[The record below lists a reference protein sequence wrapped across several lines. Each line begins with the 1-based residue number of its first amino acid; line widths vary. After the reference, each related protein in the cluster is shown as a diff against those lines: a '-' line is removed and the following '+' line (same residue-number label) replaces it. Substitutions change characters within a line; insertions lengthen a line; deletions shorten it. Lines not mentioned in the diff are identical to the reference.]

1 MGQVIQVNGDYNIK
15 ANNINLDVGVSPGA
29 VTVTGDLIV
38 EGTTITVES
47 ENVSVK
53 DNIITLNYSEPGPGV
68 TLGVAGLEID
78 RGTTDYRAAF
88 IFNESDDTWLIGKAT
103 VTGEAGSGGP
113 YTLSDSKLRV
123 KEIKTDSTVDSGD
136 LTLIGFGTGVV
147 KVTGTTN
154 YRLQVTDPDDI
165 PNKDYVDDRVENF
178 PSFQIKRSNTRVVTF
193 DTSAPLVPALSI
205 SNPIGDVIAQPAVDQ
220 INIIIDDVTTSRFYK
235 NEAEIL
241 ANKLRILSETSG
253 TAYDTVILQTVVSNS
268 NLKLET
274 NGSGKVEIT
283 YATQLNHVTTGTP
296 GSISNSTVFYGAA
309 PGTGSTGLYF
319 VNTSKDGEVISKDK
333 ALLFSMLF

>member
-15 ANNINLDVGVSPGA
+15 ATNINLDVGVSPNA

-53 DNIITLNYSEPGPGV
+53 DNIITLNYSETGPGV
-68 TLGVAGLEID
+68 TLGISGIEID
-78 RGTTDYRAAF
+78 RGSTDYRAAF
-88 IFNESDDTWLIGKAT
+88 VFDESNDTWIIGKAT
-103 VTGEAGSGGP
+103 VLGESGSGGP
-113 YTLSDSKLRV
+113 YSLSDSKLKL
-123 KEIKTDSTVDSGD
+123 KEIKTDSSIDNGD
-136 LTLIGFGTGVV
+136 LILIGSGTGVV

-178 PSFQIKRSNTRVVTF
+178 PSYQIRRSNTRVVTF
-193 DTSAPLVPALSI
+193 DTAEPISPALS
-205 SNPIGDVIAQPAVDQ
+205 SMNPLGDVIAQPAVDQ
-220 INIIIDDVTTSRFYK
+220 INVMVDNVTTSRFYK

-241 ANKLRILSETSG
+241 ANRLTIFSETTG
-253 TAYDTVILQTVVSNS
+253 TSYDTVVIQTVISNG

-274 NGSGKVEIT
+274 NQTGKVEIT

-296 GSISNSTVFYGAA
+296 GAVTGSTVFYGAS
-309 PGTGSTGLYF
+309 PNTGSTGLYF
-319 VNTSKDGEVISKDK
+319 VNSSKNGELISKDK